1 MEVVARKKK
10 GGNGMM
16 YRRDVKNKSLDDFGE
31 ARPKAGVKMK
41 RPERA
46 VRPIASAPVLAAATA
61 MK

>member
-1 MEVVARKKK
+1 MEVAARKKR

-31 ARPKAGVKMK
+31 SRPKAGVKMK

-46 VRPIASAPVLAAATA
+46 MRPIAAPPALAAATA

>member
-1 MEVVARKKK
+1 
-10 GGNGMM
+10 MM

-31 ARPKAGVKMK
+31 SRPKAGIRGK

-46 VRPIASAPVLAAATA
+46 MRPIAAPPALAAATA